1 MFLRRH
7 QTGGPSFTWRSDA
20 GPINPARAQL
30 LLRYKIYFG
39 ADGLLIYWAHKK
51 NTLGGDH
58 AATTQSSLA
67 KAADWR
73 TPLPGMRATDV
84 SYVH

>member
-1 MFLRRH
+1 VAPLLHGVRTRVRSILLGH
-7 QTGGPSFTWRSDA
+7 SFCCA
-20 GPINPARAQL
+20 I
-30 LLRYKIYFG
+30 KIYFG